1 MSYSNKT
8 LIAILAVIAVALWI
22 SVGFTLL
29 TDDTNNDDSNGDVS
43 NSVLAIV
50 NGEKI
55 SSNEVEEAV
64 ESYARQGQQASEK
77 QALELVINQTILF
90 QEAERQGYGLTDT
103 EAEMELIK
111 QLSERNSTLDD
122 YKADLEEQNI
132 SYEEQLQD
140 FKEHTA
146 IEKYVGHALVGEN
159 LSVTDDEARDFY
171 DFLMQQSGYENV
183 TFEEMESYIID
194 YMTEKKRDDAVNSLI
209 ADLRSEAEIVYIE

>member
-22 SVGFTLL
+22 FVGFTLL
-29 TDDTNNDDSNGDVS
+29 TDDTNNDDSNTNVS

-50 NGEKI
+50 NGEDI
-55 SSNEVEEAV
+55 SSKEIEEAV
-64 ESYARQGQQASEK
+64 ESYARQGQQVSEK

-90 QEAERQGYGLTDT
+90 QEAEKEGYGLTDV

-140 FKEHTA
+140 FKEHIA
-146 IEKYVGHALVGEN
+146 IEKYVDHALVGEN
-159 LSVTDDEARDFY
+159 LSVTDEEARDFY
-171 DFLMQQSGYENV
+171 NFLMQQSGYENV
-183 TFEEMESYIID
+183 TFEEMEAYIYD
-194 YMTEKKRDDAVNSLI
+194 YMAEKKRDDAVNSLI
-209 ADLRSEAEIVYIE
+209 SDLRTKAEIVYIE